1 MPYQAASAAD
11 LIALG
16 RKFDEMRASGADLP
30 PLSEEAAIIMSSG
43 CPGDDTATL
52 AEFGLDY
59 RPAIETFR
67 DTVAWLRAAG
77 HLSEAPQAG
86 GART

>member
-1 MPYQAASAAD
+1 MPYTPATPAE

-16 RKFDEMRASGADLP
+16 RKFDELRANGMDLP

-52 AEFGLDY
+52 AELGVSY

-67 DTVAWLRAAG
+67 DAVAWLRAAG
-77 HLSEAPQAG
+77 HLSQAAQPG